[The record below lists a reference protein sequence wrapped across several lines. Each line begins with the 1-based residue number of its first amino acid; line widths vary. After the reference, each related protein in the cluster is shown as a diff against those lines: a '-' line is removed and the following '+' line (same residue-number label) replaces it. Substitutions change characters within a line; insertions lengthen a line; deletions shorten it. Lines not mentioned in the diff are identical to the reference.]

1 MIEYNT
7 LLEVPVEIR
16 EFYEEVVVS
25 EPTGETVWED
35 YDYIDIDGTERVG
48 QRLVPEYADVLYI
61 KELPTPESKSKADL
75 ERVTALAKPS
85 HVIDAFTAMYATGEQ
100 WEWFNKYKDYLVA
113 VSDRLE
119 LIANYVPE
127 LDEEGEPIP
136 LVEPDEPTAPIRPP
150 VQDLEALK
158 LERDTL
164 AAISAFKASR
174 EAMIEAAIVTAN
186 GFQFDADEVSIS
198 RMSFYTL
205 ALINEV
211 DTYVMQWSLADT
223 ETGVMTNITLGDLR
237 LAQQLAV
244 QNMASVWGL

>member
-7 LLEVPVEIR
+7 LLDVPVEIR
-16 EFYEEVVVS
+16 EFYEEV
-25 EPTGETVWED
+25 TLDDT
-35 YDYIDIDGTERVG
+35 
-48 QRLVPEYADVLYI
+48 LYI
-61 KELPTPESKSKADL
+61 KELPAPESKSQADL

-100 WEWFNKYKDYLVA
+100 WEWFSKYKEYLVS

-136 LVEPDEPTAPIRPP
+136 LVEPPEPVAPIRPP
-150 VQDLEALK
+150 VKDLDALK

-174 EAMIEAAIVTAN
+174 EAMIEAAIVNAN

-205 ALINEV
+205 ALMAET
-211 DTYVMQWSLADT
+211 DSYAMQWSLADT
-223 ETGVMTNITLGDLR
+223 STGVMTDITLGDLR

-244 QNMASVWGL
+244 ANMATVWGV